1 MFCMSLQIFEAHAFD
16 FRIKWIGTY
25 GRGMKQITHGYLEI
39 IFILNKKYCQMPLG
53 WMTLCRHHWGE
64 EKDSLILESA
74 PIYVVSFIIY
84 IKK

>member
-39 IFILNKKYCQMPLG
+39 IFILNKKYWQMPLG
-53 WMTLCRHHWGE
+53 WMTLYRHHWGE
-64 EKDSLILESA
+64 KKDSLILESA
-74 PIYVVSFIIY
+74 LIYVVSFIIY